1 MKSNFEDRLMEE
13 QADMVDICLMI
24 EREWFEQLN
33 KTIKHKKRTP
43 LKASVFYAIRANGA
57 RGRATA

>member
-43 LKASVFYAIRANGA
+43 LKASVFLCY
-57 RGRATA
+57 TSK